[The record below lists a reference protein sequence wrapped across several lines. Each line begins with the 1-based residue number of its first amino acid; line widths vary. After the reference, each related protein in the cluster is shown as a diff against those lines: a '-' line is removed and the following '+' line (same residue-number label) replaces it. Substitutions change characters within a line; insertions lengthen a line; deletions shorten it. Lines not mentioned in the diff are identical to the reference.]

1 MACKEVLR
9 AFSFWS
15 IVCASLMFLLVPKT
29 FSLSQPTSALSAL
42 TSTSQ
47 IPTPAPTG
55 DWLISISGLND
66 QSLGSV
72 IVFPTPV
79 PTGDWLLSIS
89 GGNPIS
95 FSTSPTQIPTWPAHS
110 YSYST
115 WHVRRARVRFHSGV
129 MFVLLSCFVD
139 T

>member
-1 MACKEVLR
+1 MCFSHVLL
-9 AFSFWS
+9 
-15 IVCASLMFLLVPKT
+15 IPKT
-29 FSLSQPTSALSAL
+29 FSLSQSTSALSAL

-66 QSLGSV
+66 QSLESV

-79 PTGDWLLSIS
+79 PAGDWLLSIS
-89 GGNPIS
+89 GGNPKS
-95 FSTSPTQIPTWPAHS
+95 FSTSPTQVPTWPAHS

-115 WHVRRARVRFHSGV
+115 WHVRRARVRFLSGV
-129 MFVLLSCFVD
+129 
-139 T
+139 